1 MAEAVEPV
9 TTGTGGVAFE
19 LDRIAMAGEDRLEV
33 NGRWFGV
40 RGRRFI
46 RPSLTLLADEE
57 QRRLLAN
64 LDHKP
69 WAAEDGEPWLASFP
83 YDEQDGDW
91 LEAELNVAPDI
102 TVTVPLPGASRGR
115 RKRPGSTTSATPSSS
130 GTARTASRRS
140 HAPSAELVKARREI
154 HRLQRELERRDG
166 EIAQLSDELEKR
178 GAKLEE
184 ISGARDAAR
193 EAGTAAAEERERLMR
208 ARGEA
213 LASRDAAA
221 AEREAAVQARDEA
234 VRMRDAALAARDEA
248 LAERR
253 AAVNEREDIA
263 ARLASALSA
272 QEAALVERDAAVA
285 ERDAVLDERDDV
297 VRDREGVMSA
307 SQRVIAE
314 RDALQSTLEQLRTE
328 RDEAVA
334 SRGAALVMRNAAN
347 APPAYR
353 RDGNR
358 LLHFLP
364 ALVVV
369 VIALVAALLL
379 HLI

>member
-1 MAEAVEPV
+1 MAEAVEPA
-9 TTGTGGVAFE
+9 TAGASGVAFE
-19 LDRIAMAGEDRLEV
+19 LDRIEMAGEDRIEV

-57 QRRLLAN
+57 QRRLLAD

-69 WAAEDGEPWLASFP
+69 WAAEDGQPWLATFP
-83 YDEQDGDW
+83 FDEQEGDW

-115 RKRPGSTTSATPSSS
+115 ARRPGSAAAGTT
-130 GTARTASRRS
+130 RTSSRRS

-166 EIAQLSDELEKR
+166 EIAELSAELEKR

-184 ISGARDAAR
+184 ITGARDAAR

-213 LASRDAAA
+213 LTAREKAAGERDDAL
-221 AEREAAVQARDEA
+221 RERDEA
-234 VRMRDAALAARDEA
+234 MRLRDAALAARDEA

-253 AAVNEREDIA
+253 TAIDEREEIA
-263 ARLASALSA
+263 VRLAAALSA
-272 QEAALVERDAAVA
+272 QEAALAERDDAAA
-285 ERDAVLDERDDV
+285 ERDALLDERDSAM
-297 VRDREGVMSA
+297 RDREGVMSA
-307 SQRVIAE
+307 SQRVTAE
-314 RDALQSTLEQLRTE
+314 RDALQSTIEQLRQE

-369 VIALVAALLL
+369 IVAFVAALLL